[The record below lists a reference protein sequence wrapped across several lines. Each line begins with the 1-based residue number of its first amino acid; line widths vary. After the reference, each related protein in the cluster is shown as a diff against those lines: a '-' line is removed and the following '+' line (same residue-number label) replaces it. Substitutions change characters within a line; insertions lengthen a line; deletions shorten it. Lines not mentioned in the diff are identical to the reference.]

1 MQMETKA
8 IDTTT
13 TRESTSPYDT

>member
-1 MQMETKA
+1 METKA